1 MLQEGRHGF
10 PSVHHGL
17 KRRHTR
23 DPTRLR
29 PFNKRRR
36 SSKGSVKMVCKHKTS
51 KHQRKQGI
59 YGHVPIQAAAEDV
72 WKLAQTHL
80 NDEHALQRERGKEEL
95 KRTLINWAEVGDF
108 PQQQECSLTSAT
120 LE

>member
-1 MLQEGRHGF
+1 
-10 PSVHHGL
+10 
-17 KRRHTR
+17 
-23 DPTRLR
+23 
-29 PFNKRRR
+29 
-36 SSKGSVKMVCKHKTS
+36 MVCKHNTS
-51 KHQRKQGI
+51 KHQRKRGI

-80 NDEHALQRERGKEEL
+80 HDEHALQRERGKEEL
-95 KRTLINWAEVGDF
+95 KRTLINWAEAGDF